1 MIWGYTAI
9 VDEQKQGLQK
19 YLLLLKQSNLPIEKK
34 SADDITYNR
43 LENMYLEMGITMED
57 SYYLH
62 GEYDWAIIFTTD
74 DLRNAKKFTDIL
86 IRNYPGIITKFSL
99 IRILYAQRE
108 HHIKNPDPSKL
119 TEMR

>member
-34 SADDITYNR
+34 SAEDITYNR